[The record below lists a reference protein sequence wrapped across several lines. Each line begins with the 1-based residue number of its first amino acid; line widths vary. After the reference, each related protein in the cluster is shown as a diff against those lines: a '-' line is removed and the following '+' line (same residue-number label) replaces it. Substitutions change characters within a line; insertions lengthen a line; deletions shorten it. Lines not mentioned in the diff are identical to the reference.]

1 MTLGVVIGS
10 WIIGCVAAPSVG
22 IFIGSSIG
30 WRKDAR
36 DWRNIALKWQQ
47 VARLTAI
54 IADELIETHDPDHD
68 EVSAQAREQL
78 RRVRGGVIA

>member
-1 MTLGVVIGS
+1 MSTAIVVELCVLGGLMGWFMAES
-10 WIIGCVAAPSVG
+10 AYQRKEARE
-22 IFIGSSIG
+22 
-30 WRKDAR
+30 WRK
-36 DWRNIALKWQQ
+36 IALEWRE

-78 RRVRGGVIA
+78 RRVREGVIA